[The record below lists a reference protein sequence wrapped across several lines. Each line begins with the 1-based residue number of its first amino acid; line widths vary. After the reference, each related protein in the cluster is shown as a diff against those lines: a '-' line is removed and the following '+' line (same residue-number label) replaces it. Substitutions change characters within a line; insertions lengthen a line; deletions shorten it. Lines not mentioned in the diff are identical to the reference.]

1 VGGRFFIPPTLTL
14 ISFAS
19 SLPTTRSRSR
29 GEGLK
34 ARVLLLIALLFFVS
48 NAASA
53 GEDNPPDQAT
63 AAQMMDDLMY
73 GRGTVGGPF
82 ALTDQNGRRR
92 SDRDFRGKLM
102 IVYFGYTFC
111 PDVCPADLMAIT
123 QALDALGPAADGVQ
137 PIFITVD
144 PERDSKL
151 LAEYVRAFHKSLIG
165 LTGSPE
171 EIRKVANAYKA
182 FYAKV
187 PGARDGDYAIDHAGV
202 IYLMG
207 RSGEY
212 LGFLAPQ
219 TGSEKLTE
227 ILRKYLSK

>member
-1 VGGRFFIPPTLTL
+1 MRGRG
-14 ISFAS
+14 AK
-19 SLPTTRSRSR
+19 TRR
-29 GEGLK
+29 
-34 ARVLLLIALLFFVS
+34 AIAALLMLGLAVGV
-48 NAASA
+48 AYA
-53 GEDNPPDQAT
+53 EDTPPDQAA

-82 ALTDQNGRRR
+82 TLTDHMGRTR
-92 SDRDFRGKLM
+92 SDSEFRGQLM

-123 QALDALGPAADGVQ
+123 QALDALGPSAKSIQ

-144 PERDSKL
+144 PERDSKV
-151 LAEYVRAFHKSLIG
+151 LAEYVRAFHMSLIG

-171 EIRKVANAYKA
+171 EIRKIANAYKA

-187 PGARDGDYAIDHAGV
+187 PGERDGDYAIDHTGV

-207 RSGEY
+207 RDGEY
-212 LGFLAPQ
+212 LGFMPPQ
-219 TGSEKLTE
+219 TAPEKLTE
-227 ILRKYLSK
+227 VLRKYLAN

>member
-1 VGGRFFIPPTLTL
+1 MKRC
-14 ISFAS
+14 AS
-19 SLPTTRSRSR
+19 A
-29 GEGLK
+29 K
-34 ARVLLLIALLFFVS
+34 AWRLAAALLAFGMS
-48 NAASA
+48 ADTASA
-53 GEDNPPDQAT
+53 EGIPPDQAA

-82 ALTDQNGRRR
+82 TLTDHMGRTR
-92 SDRDFRGKLM
+92 SDREFRGQLM

-123 QALDALGPAADGVQ
+123 QALDALGPAAKGIQ

-144 PERDSKL
+144 PERDNKV
-151 LAEYVRAFHKSLIG
+151 LADYVRAFHTSLIG

-187 PGARDGDYAIDHAGV
+187 PPKRGGDYAIDHTGV

-207 RSGEY
+207 RDGEY
-212 LGFLAPQ
+212 LGFMPPQ
-219 TGSEKLTE
+219 TDPQKLTE
-227 ILRKYLSK
+227 VLRKYLPK

>member
-1 VGGRFFIPPTLTL
+1 MPRPNAKAWAAIAAFLALALTASVGR
-14 ISFAS
+14 A
-19 SLPTTRSRSR
+19 
-29 GEGLK
+29 
-34 ARVLLLIALLFFVS
+34 
-48 NAASA
+48 
-53 GEDNPPDQAT
+53 EDAPPDQVT

-82 ALTDQNGRRR
+82 TLTDQRGHKR
-92 SDRDFRGKLM
+92 SDAEFRGRLM

-123 QALDALGPAADGVQ
+123 QALDALGPVANEIQ

-144 PERDSKL
+144 PERDTKL
-151 LAEYVRAFHKSLIG
+151 LAEYVSAFHKSLIG

-182 FYAKV
+182 FYAKL
-187 PGARDGDYAIDHAGV
+187 PGGRAGEYAIDHTGV

-207 RSGEY
+207 RNGEY
-212 LGFLAPQ
+212 LGFMPPQ
-219 TGSEKLTE
+219 TGPEKLTE
-227 ILRKYLSK
+227 ILRKYLAK